1 MENHNGK
8 SAQLIFK
15 LSTHKAKQN
24 KANQT
29 KQFILNMKYE
39 FGFCSRV
46 DRGVVAVAV
55 GVTAVVVVGVAC
67 NMRTIEQLRKL

>member
-55 GVTAVVVVGVAC
+55 TAVVVVGVAC